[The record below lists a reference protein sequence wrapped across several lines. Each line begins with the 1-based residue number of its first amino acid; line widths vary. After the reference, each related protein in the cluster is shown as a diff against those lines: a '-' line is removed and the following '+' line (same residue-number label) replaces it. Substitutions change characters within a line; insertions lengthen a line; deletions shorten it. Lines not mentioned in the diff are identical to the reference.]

1 MKWDDPELQVEG
13 EDERSAGYRA
23 LQSWWRETVLGLE
36 PGMEGA
42 APRGELLPANAVEE
56 NSALNFLD
64 ARIASYARDRVR
76 EVLHG
81 GGLLDP
87 IRLERNLLG
96 STPLCFNLFG
106 MLRHEPDAAA
116 RVLGP
121 LLDLPIAHID
131 AIEVAWHPRRHP
143 LQDRT
148 AFDAFVAYRTV
159 DARRGFVGVATK
171 YTEPFPTAD
180 GRNDAYRTWTEMP
193 VAGFKP
199 CAVDA
204 LVKPATNHVW
214 RSALLAV
221 AVRAD
226 DGFDLG
232 HVAVLGTAGD
242 PAVDAAIEG
251 FRAWH
256 LRPDELLRAAT
267 LEDLVA
273 RAKLEP
279 ALAGW
284 AGAFE
289 RRYLD
294 LSPVR

>member
-1 MKWDDPELQVEG
+1 MEWDDPELEVEG
-13 EDERSAGYRA
+13 EDARSASYRA

-42 APRGELLPANAVEE
+42 EPRGYLLPANAVEE

-64 ARIASYARDRVR
+64 ARIANYARDRVR
-76 EVLHG
+76 EVLRN

-106 MLRHEPDAAA
+106 MLRNEPEATA

-121 LLDLPIAHID
+121 LLNLPIASID

-148 AFDAFVAYRTV
+148 AFDAFVAYRTA

-171 YTEPFPTAD
+171 YTEPFPTVE
-180 GRNDAYRTWTEMP
+180 GRNDAYRLWTEMP

-199 CAVDA
+199 CAADA
-204 LVKPATNHVW
+204 LHKPPTNQLW

-226 DGFDLG
+226 ESYDLG
-232 HVAVLGTAGD
+232 HVAVLATAGD
-242 PAVDAAIEG
+242 PAVKEAVEG
-251 FRAWH
+251 FATWH
-256 LRPDELLRAAT
+256 LRPDELLRSAS
-267 LEDLVA
+267 LEDLVTA
-273 RAKLEP
+273 AKNEP

-284 AGAFE
+284 AHAFE